1 MILKNK
7 VGADLAGKR
16 LDDGAALLFPTL
28 SKNRVRKI
36 IDLGGCS
43 VNNTLVRVA
52 SRQLREGDEIVL
64 GIMEPE
70 RFRDLI
76 FRESDILYEDNDVL
90 AICKPAG
97 INSQRTPYQLK
108 GTVEYAIG
116 AYLKSEEIDE
126 PVRIVHRLDR
136 GTSGLMLF
144 PKNRTSAA
152 RLSGQLHEGVV
163 EKRYL
168 ALVTGVPPNSTWS
181 VNAPIAKIAP
191 SRYGV
196 ATPGK
201 EAQTEFRVV
210 AAGADAVLLEARPL
224 TGRTHQIRVHLEH
237 DALPIVGDRVYGG
250 AKACRMMLH
259 CLSMS
264 FLDGNGNRV
273 PVSAPPD
280 NVFLEVCREFGI
292 DTETGVL
299 RKGSGHPE
307 RLSGAETELPR
318 RS

>member
-1 MILKNK
+1 
-7 VGADLAGKR
+7 
-16 LDDGAALLFPTL
+16 
-28 SKNRVRKI
+28 
-36 IDLGGCS
+36 
-43 VNNTLVRVA
+43 
-52 SRQLREGDEIVL
+52 
-64 GIMEPE
+64 
-70 RFRDLI
+70 
-76 FRESDILYEDNDVL
+76 
-90 AICKPAG
+90 
-97 INSQRTPYQLK
+97 LK

-116 AYLKSEEIDE
+116 VYLKSQGIDE

-144 PKNRTSAA
+144 PKNRKSAA
-152 RLSGQLHEGVV
+152 RLSRQLHEGEI

-168 ALVTGVPPNSTWS
+168 ALVTGVPPQGEWL

-201 EAQTEFRVV
+201 EAQTEFRIV
-210 AAGADAVLLEARPL
+210 AAGTDAALVEARPL

-237 DALPIVGDRVYGG
+237 NVSPIVGDRVYGG

-273 PVSAPPD
+273 SVSAPPD
-280 NVFLEVCREFGI
+280 SVFRTVCSDYGI
-292 DTETGVL
+292 D
-299 RKGSGHPE
+299 
-307 RLSGAETELPR
+307 AETEIIQ
-318 RS
+318 

>member
-1 MILKNK
+1 MILKN
-7 VGADLAGKR
+7 VVSADLSGKR
-16 LDDGAALLFPTL
+16 LDEGAAQLFPIL
-28 SKNRVRKI
+28 SKSRIRKI

-43 VNNTLVRVA
+43 VNSAMVRVA
-52 SRQLREGDEIVL
+52 SRQLRGGDEIVL
-64 GIMEPE
+64 GVMEPE
-70 RFRDLI
+70 RFQDLV
-76 FRESDILYEDNDVL
+76 FKQDDILYEDNDVL

-116 AYLKSEEIDE
+116 IYLKSQGIEE

-144 PKNRTSAA
+144 PKNRKSAA
-152 RLSGQLHEGVV
+152 RLSSQLHDGEI

-168 ALVTGVPPNSTWS
+168 ALVKGMPPQGEWL

-210 AAGADAVLLEARPL
+210 AAGADAALLEARPL
-224 TGRTHQIRVHLEH
+224 TGRTHQIRVHLEY

-280 NVFLEVCREFGI
+280 SVFLAVCKEFGI
-292 DTETGVL
+292 D
-299 RKGSGHPE
+299 
-307 RLSGAETELPR
+307 AETEVFR
-318 RS
+318 KGKVI

>member
-1 MILKNK
+1 MILKA
-7 VGADLAGKR
+7 VTETQHSGKR
-16 LDDGAALLFPTL
+16 LDEGASLLFPTL
-28 SKNRVRKI
+28 SKSRIRKI
-36 IDLGGCS
+36 IDVGGCS
-43 VNNTLVRVA
+43 VNNAMVRVA
-52 SRQLREGDEIVL
+52 SRQLQEGDEIVL
-64 GIMEPE
+64 GVMEPE
-70 RFRDLI
+70 RFQDLV
-76 FRESDILYEDNDVL
+76 FTPADILYEDHDVL
-90 AICKPAG
+90 AISKPVG

-116 AYLKSEEIDE
+116 AYLKSEGIDE

-144 PKNRTSAA
+144 PKNRASAA
-152 RLSGQLHEGVV
+152 RLSSQLHDGEI

-168 ALVTGVPPNSTWS
+168 ALVKGVPPQREWLID
-181 VNAPIAKIAP
+181 APIAKIAP

-210 AAGADAVLLEARPL
+210 AAGADATLLEARPL

-237 DALPIVGDRVYGG
+237 SRLPIVGDRVYGG

-264 FLDGNGNRV
+264 FLDKGGNRV
-273 PVSAPPD
+273 SVSAPPD
-280 NVFLEVCREFGI
+280 SVFRDVCRECGI
-292 DTETGVL
+292 NVETC
-299 RKGSGHPE
+299 KYP
-307 RLSGAETELPR
+307 
-318 RS
+318 

>member
-1 MILKNK
+1 MILKNLAS
-7 VGADLAGKR
+7 ADLSGKR
-16 LDDGAALLFPTL
+16 LDEGAAQLFPIL
-28 SKNRVRKI
+28 SKNRIRKI

-43 VNNTLVRVA
+43 VNSAMVRVA
-52 SRQLREGDEIVL
+52 SRQLREGDEIIL
-64 GIMEPE
+64 GVMEPE
-70 RFRDLI
+70 RFQDLV
-76 FRESDILYEDNDVL
+76 FKQDDILYEDNDVL

-116 AYLKSEEIDE
+116 TYLKSEGIEE

-144 PKNRTSAA
+144 PKNRASAA
-152 RLSGQLHEGVV
+152 RLSSQLHDGEI

-168 ALVTGVPPNSTWS
+168 ALVKGMPPQCEWL

-210 AAGADAVLLEARPL
+210 AAGADAALLEARPL
-224 TGRTHQIRVHLEH
+224 TGRTHQIRVHLEY

-264 FLDGNGNRV
+264 FLNRNGNRV

-280 NVFLEVCREFGI
+280 SVFLAVCKEFGI
-292 DTETGVL
+292 D
-299 RKGSGHPE
+299 
-307 RLSGAETELPR
+307 AETEVFR
-318 RS
+318 MNTI

>member
-1 MILKNK
+1 MILKN
-7 VGADLAGKR
+7 VVSAELSGKR
-16 LDDGAALLFPTL
+16 LDDVAALLFPAL

-43 VNNTLVRVA
+43 VNKSMVRVA
-52 SRQLREGDEIVL
+52 SRQLREGDEIVV
-64 GIMEPE
+64 GVMEPE

-76 FRESDILYEDNDVL
+76 LEERDILFEDKDVL

-116 AYLKSEEIDE
+116 AYLKSKGIDE

-136 GTSGLMLF
+136 GTSGMMLF

-152 RLSGQLHEGVV
+152 SLSSQLHEGIV

-168 ALVTGVPPNSTWS
+168 ALVTGVPSNSEWL

-201 EAQTEFRVV
+201 EARTEFRTV
-210 AAGADAVLLEARPL
+210 AVGAGSALLEARPL

-237 DALPIVGDRVYGG
+237 NALPIVGDRVYGG
-250 AKACRMMLH
+250 AEASRMMLH

-264 FLDGNGNRV
+264 FLDGNGSRV
-273 PVSAPPD
+273 PVSASPD
-280 NVFLEVCREFGI
+280 NEFLAVCKEFGI
-292 DTETGVL
+292 D
-299 RKGSGHPE
+299 
-307 RLSGAETELPR
+307 AEAMDLP
-318 RS
+318 